1 MLAGFGIALA
11 VSGGGLRVKE
21 LPRLPR
27 AIAGQFVGAVG
38 NLVMVAGGAWWSAPP
53 GDGGKKIWE
62 DRIEALEPN
71 GTEWREIARL
81 PQASAYGGTVSL
93 KDAIVF
99 AGGQDESDVSRNVL
113 ALEKQG
119 QGYHLS
125 AWPELPTPLTNF
137 SMAMAGNHIY
147 AFGGQST
154 KNSLASN
161 DLWSLTVDAY
171 GRPAPSWRKEDSL
184 PGVGRILAAAA
195 GCVGKLYIVGGATL
209 AASES
214 GIPNRHYLRE
224 AWSFDP
230 AAGWKRLPDPPTASV
245 AAPAACERNG
255 DFVLIGGDDGH
266 MAGVVLRPGV
276 KHPGFSRNVL
286 RYSVDRNIW
295 AAEGEL
301 SASLVTTGAAVL
313 QDGSIVI
320 PGGEDRPGSR
330 SNQVLE
336 LNFDK

>member
-27 AIAGQFVGAVG
+27 AIAGQFVGAAG
-38 NLVMVAGGAWWSAPP
+38 NSVVVAGGSWWSAPP
-53 GDGGKKIWE
+53 SDGGKKIWE

-71 GTEWREIARL
+71 GAEWREVARL
-81 PQASAYGGTVSL
+81 PQPLAYGGTVSL
-93 KDAIVF
+93 KGAIVF
-99 AGGQDESDVSRNVL
+99 AGGQDEAAVSRNVW
-113 ALEKQG
+113 ALEKQE
-119 QGYHLS
+119 QGYRLS

-137 SMAMAGNHIY
+137 SMAVAGDRIY
-147 AFGGQST
+147 VLGGQSAN
-154 KNSLASN
+154 NSLADN
-161 DLWSLTVDAY
+161 DLWSLSVDAH
-171 GRPAPSWRKEDSL
+171 GKPASNWQKEASL
-184 PGVGRILAAAA
+184 PGAGRILAATA
-195 GCVGKLYIVGGATL
+195 GCAGKLYIVGGATL

-214 GIPNRHYLRE
+214 GVPKRHYLRE

-230 AAGWKRLPDPPTASV
+230 AAGWKRLPDPPVASV

-266 MAGVVLRPGV
+266 MAGVVLRPGE
-276 KHPGFSRNVL
+276 KHPGFSRRVW

-295 AAEGEL
+295 VAEGEL
-301 SASLVTTGAAVL
+301 PVGLVTTGAAVL
-313 QDGSIVI
+313 RDGPIVI